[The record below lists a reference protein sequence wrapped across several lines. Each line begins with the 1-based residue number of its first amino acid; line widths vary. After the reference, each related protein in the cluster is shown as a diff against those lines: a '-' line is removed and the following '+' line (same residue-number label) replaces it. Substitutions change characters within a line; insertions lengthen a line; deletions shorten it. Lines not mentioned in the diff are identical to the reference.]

1 MVKNKNNGTQVQ
13 IVLRVIINA
22 PKKLN
27 HSIIA
32 LATKYKKYTTSVIV
46 VALVARKQNR

>member
-1 MVKNKNNGTQVQ
+1 MQTL
-13 IVLRVIINA
+13 LRVTINA
-22 PKKLN
+22 PEKLN

-32 LATKYKKYTTSVIV
+32 LATKYKKYTSSVIV